1 MKKSILIALAALAL
15 LATGCTK
22 EDPAA
27 WIDNTRWNYHE
38 TRYDGYTYN
47 CGLTLRKGGE
57 LSISFK
63 NGYYASGNYRYTVSS
78 YKYDGDKTGT
88 ITLSTYPGAGAATT
102 GSGSASFTLSYDQKQ
117 MNLNTPQ
124 GNYTLTRNR

>member
-1 MKKSILIALAALAL
+1 MKKSILLTLAALAI
-15 LATGCTK
+15 LATGCKK

-27 WIDNTRWNYHE
+27 WIEGTYWQYQE
-38 TRYDGYTYN
+38 TRYDGYTYK
-47 CGLTLRKGGE
+47 CTLTLRKGGE

-88 ITLSTYPGAGAATT
+88 ITLSSYPGAGAATT